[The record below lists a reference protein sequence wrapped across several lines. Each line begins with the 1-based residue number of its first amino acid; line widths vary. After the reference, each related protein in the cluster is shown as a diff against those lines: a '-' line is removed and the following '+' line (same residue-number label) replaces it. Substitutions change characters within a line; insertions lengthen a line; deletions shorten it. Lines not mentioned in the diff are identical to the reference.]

1 MSAPLPD
8 YNHQMLAY
16 LQIWR
21 DILEKAATATAALAA
36 NMAFTPPSM
45 PFLPPGMPPMMPGTP
60 QMPPAPAV
68 APAPLDYA
76 QQLFSNLQTWRQYL
90 EQLAASPGPA
100 QPSPAPAA
108 SANAS
113 GGYPTNDGA
122 GASSPAYPHLNRI
135 PPSADDLSRGGY
147 VERKASAATSA
158 SEPEL
163 PVVPTYEGVSASP
176 PASRYATN
184 SRMEPPYLV
193 AGAPR
198 SPGGSQIPGGSNA
211 LLGAAPEP
219 PARPVPPIFDDLNQA
234 VPPGLRYDLGGPA
247 AGPARPAW
255 RPSPTAPALHPAGS
269 PFLAAMGRVAP
280 DAAPQV
286 KAQTR
291 FKNFGQTPTP

>member
-36 NMAFTPPSM
+36 NMAFTPPGM
-45 PFLPPGMPPMMPGTP
+45 PFLPPGMPPMMPGMP
-60 QMPPAPAV
+60 LMPPTPPV

-76 QQLFSNLQTWRQYL
+76 QQLFSNLQAWRQSL
-90 EQLAASPGPA
+90 EQLAASPGSPR
-100 QPSPAPAA
+100 PSTAPAPAG
-108 SANAS
+108 NAS
-113 GGYPTNDGA
+113 GVYPSKGSAGETN
-122 GASSPAYPHLNRI
+122 PAYPHVTPI
-135 PPSADDLSRGGY
+135 PPSADDLSRSRDAARGAG
-147 VERKASAATSA
+147 AATST
-158 SEPEL
+158 SEPEV

-176 PASRYATN
+176 PTSRYATN
-184 SRMEPPYLV
+184 SGMEPPYLV

-247 AGPARPAW
+247 AGTARPAW
-255 RPSPTAPALHPAGS
+255 RPSPTAPAQRPTGS
-269 PFLAAMGRVAP
+269 PFLAAIGRVTP
-280 DAAPQV
+280 DAVLQV
-286 KAQTR
+286 KAQTL
-291 FKNFGQTPTP
+291 FKNAGQVPTP